1 MGESLLFC
9 KKKLSKSEIFA
20 KKLRFLGVFWSLARM
35 GNWQLEVGKMA
46 LYLAMP
52 VGAFYAYNQTEWFRN
67 YLYYY
72 EKKSVTPEMRNNG
85 KQFEEFKAQLM
96 EIGAAQNRLK
106 LEEQGKQTP
115 PK

>member
-1 MGESLLFC
+1 MHNPAYIFFKVRKSLIFVSDTLPMIKLKFTYSNLLVLF
-9 KKKLSKSEIFA
+9 
-20 KKLRFLGVFWSLARM
+20 
-35 GNWQLEVGKMA
+35 
-46 LYLAMP
+46 
-52 VGAFYAYNQTEWFRN
+52 QTEWFRN

-96 EIGAAQNRLK
+96 EIEAAQNRLK

-115 PK
+115 K

>member
-1 MGESLLFC
+1 MTNQEPMIKLYSNLLVLF
-9 KKKLSKSEIFA
+9 
-20 KKLRFLGVFWSLARM
+20 
-35 GNWQLEVGKMA
+35 
-46 LYLAMP
+46 
-52 VGAFYAYNQTEWFRN
+52 QTEWFRN

-96 EIGAAQNRLK
+96 EIEAAQNRLK

-115 PK
+115 K